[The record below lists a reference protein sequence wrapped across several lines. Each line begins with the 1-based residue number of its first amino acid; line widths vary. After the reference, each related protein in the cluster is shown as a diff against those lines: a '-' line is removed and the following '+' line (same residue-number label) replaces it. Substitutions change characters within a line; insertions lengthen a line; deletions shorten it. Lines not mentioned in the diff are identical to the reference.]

1 MSSMRRF
8 AGLVAIIGG
17 LLILWGFVSS
27 NPFEDQRVNTVRL
40 VLFWSGGAAIVL
52 GFRGRH
58 VMLQSR
64 IGRIATLAVVFFALW
79 NVLWVLLSLS
89 TDSPFGGSFG
99 LAGFVA
105 GFLGWL
111 AASIYG
117 VALVANHTSFK
128 GFTPLEAGVTRFTSI
143 LLVFAGLVAT
153 FGMDRLGLT
162 RSEPYGEA
170 FGTLGAL
177 GVGAVALSW
186 LMMGIALI
194 VGAQRRTE

>member
-1 MSSMRRF
+1 MRRF

-17 LLILWGFVSS
+17 LLILWGFVPF
-27 NPFEDQRVNTVRL
+27 NPFDDQRINAVRL
-40 VLFWSGGAAIVL
+40 VFFWSGGTAIAL
-52 GFRGRH
+52 GFQGLH
-58 VMLQSR
+58 EVLQSR
-64 IGRIATLAVVFFALW
+64 VGRIATLAVVFFALW
-79 NVLWVLLSLS
+79 NVLWILLSLG
-89 TDSPFGGSFG
+89 TDSLLGDSFG

-111 AASIYG
+111 VASLYG
-117 VALVANHTSFK
+117 IALVANRAALTNL
-128 GFTPLEAGVTRFTSI
+128 GRLEKTITRFASI
-143 LLVFAGLVAT
+143 LLVIAGPVAT

-194 VGAQRRTE
+194 VGARRRTE

>member
-1 MSSMRRF
+1 MSWMRRF

-17 LLILWGFVSS
+17 LLILWGFVPS
-27 NPFEDQRVNTVRL
+27 NPFDDQRANAVRL
-40 VLFWSGGAAIVL
+40 VFFWSGGAAIVL
-52 GFRGRH
+52 SFRGRH
-58 VMLQSR
+58 AVLSSR

-79 NVLWVLLSLS
+79 NVLWVVLSLG
-89 TDSPFGGSFG
+89 TDSPLGGSFG

-105 GFLGWL
+105 TFLGWL
-111 AASIYG
+111 AASLYG
-117 VALVANHTSFK
+117 IALVVNRTSFA
-128 GFTPLEAGVTRFTSI
+128 GFTPLEAGITRFTSI
-143 LLVFAGLVAT
+143 VLVLAGLVAT

-162 RSEPYGEA
+162 RSEPNGEA

-194 VGAQRRTE
+194 MGAQRRTE

>member
-64 IGRIATLAVVFFALW
+64 IGRFATLAVVFFALW

-111 AASIYG
+111 AASLYG
-117 VALVANHTSFK
+117 VALVVNRTSFA
-128 GFTPLEAGVTRFTSI
+128 GFTPLEAGITRFTSI
-143 LLVFAGLVAT
+143 VLVLAGLVAT

-170 FGTLGAL
+170 FGTLSAL

-186 LMMGIALI
+186 LMMGIALT

>member
-1 MSSMRRF
+1 MISMRRF
-8 AGLVAIIGG
+8 AGFVAIIGG

-27 NPFEDQRVNTVRL
+27 TPFEDQRVNTVRL

-58 VMLQSR
+58 AILRSR
-64 IGRIATLAVVFFALW
+64 IGRFATGAVVFFALW
-79 NVLWVLLSLS
+79 NVLWVLLSLI

-105 GFLGWL
+105 SFLGWL
-111 AASIYG
+111 AASLYG
-117 VALVANHTSFK
+117 VALVTNRTSFTL
-128 GFTPLEAGVTRFTSI
+128 FTPLEAGVTRLAAFV
-143 LLVFAGLVAT
+143 LVFAGLVAT

-162 RSEPYGEA
+162 RSEPYGEV
-170 FGTLGAL
+170 FRILGAL

-186 LMMGIALI
+186 LLMGIALI
-194 VGAQRRTE
+194 VGVQRRAE

>member
-1 MSSMRRF
+1 MSSWRRF

-17 LLILWGFVSS
+17 LLILWAFVSS
-27 NPFEDQRVNTVRL
+27 NPFEDQRINTVRL

-52 GFRGRH
+52 GFHGRQ
-58 VMLQSR
+58 VMLRSR
-64 IGRIATLAVVFFALW
+64 IGRIATVAVVFFALW

-89 TDSPFGGSFG
+89 ADSPFGGSFG

-111 AASIYG
+111 ATSLYG
-117 VALVANHTSFK
+117 VALVANRTSFT
-128 GFTPLEAGVTRFTSI
+128 GLTPLEAGITRLASF

-162 RSEPYGEA
+162 KSEPYGEA

-186 LMMGIALI
+186 LMLGIALI

>member
-1 MSSMRRF
+1 MGRF

-27 NPFEDQRVNTVRL
+27 NPFEDQRINAVRL
-40 VLFWSGGAAIVL
+40 VFFWSGGAAIVL

-58 VMLQSR
+58 AVLQSR
-64 IGRIATLAVVFFALW
+64 VGRIATLAVVFFALW
-79 NVLWVLLSLS
+79 NVLWVLLSLGTGS
-89 TDSPFGGSFG
+89 LLGDSFG

-105 GFLGWL
+105 GLLGWL
-111 AASIYG
+111 AASLYG
-117 VALVANHTSFK
+117 VALVVNRTSFT
-128 GFTPLEAGVTRFTSI
+128 GFTQLEAGITRFTSI

-186 LMMGIALI
+186 LLMGIALI
-194 VGAQRRTE
+194 MGALRRTE

>member
-1 MSSMRRF
+1 MNWLRSF
-8 AGLVAIIGG
+8 EGLVAIIGG

-27 NPFEDQRVNTVRL
+27 TPFEDQRINAVRL
-40 VLFWSGGAAIVL
+40 VFFWSGGAVIVL

-58 VMLQSR
+58 AMLRSR
-64 IGRIATLAVVFFALW
+64 IGRIATVAVVFFAMW
-79 NVLWVLLSLS
+79 NVIWILLALS
-89 TDSPFGGSFG
+89 TDSPFGDVIG
-99 LAGFVA
+99 LAGFI
-105 GFLGWL
+105 GSFMGWL
-111 AASIYG
+111 AASLYG
-117 VALVANHTSFK
+117 IALVANRTSFK
-128 GFTPLEAGVTRFTSI
+128 GSTPLEAGITRLCSI
-143 LLVFAGLVAT
+143 VLVFAGLVAT

-194 VGAQRRTE
+194 VGAQWRTE

>member
-64 IGRIATLAVVFFALW
+64 IGRFATLAVVFFALW

-128 GFTPLEAGVTRFTSI
+128 RFTPLEAGVTRLASI
-143 LLVFAGLVAT
+143 VLVFAGLVAT

-162 RSEPYGEA
+162 RSEPYGETFVA
-170 FGTLGAL
+170 LGAL

-186 LMMGIALI
+186 LLMGIALI

>member
-27 NPFEDQRVNTVRL
+27 TPFEDQRINAVRL
-40 VLFWSGGAAIVL
+40 VFFWSGGAAIVL

-58 VMLQSR
+58 AVLQSR
-64 IGRIATLAVVFFALW
+64 VGRIATLAVVFIALW

-89 TDSPFGGSFG
+89 ADSTFGGSFG

-111 AASIYG
+111 AASLYG
-117 VALVANHTSFK
+117 VALVVNRTSFT
-128 GFTPLEAGVTRFTSI
+128 GFTPLEAGITRFTSI

-162 RSEPYGEA
+162 KSEPYGEA